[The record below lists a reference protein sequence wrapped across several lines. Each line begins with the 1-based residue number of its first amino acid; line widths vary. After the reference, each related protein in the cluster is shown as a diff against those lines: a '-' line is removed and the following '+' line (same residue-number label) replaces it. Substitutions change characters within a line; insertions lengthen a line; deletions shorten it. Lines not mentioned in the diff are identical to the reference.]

1 MSKSLP
7 FNILSILRA
16 PDMILFQKYR
26 NQLWKDPLLIEVD
39 HKTEILFSNINWV
52 LTGWYHNAQ
61 IIFFDHL
68 TGFRD
73 STRLFQISVN
83 LSEII

>member
-1 MSKSLP
+1 M
-7 FNILSILRA
+7 
-16 PDMILFQKYR
+16 
-26 NQLWKDPLLIEVD
+26 LIEVD
-39 HKTEILFSNINWV
+39 HKTEIIFSNINWV

-73 STRLFQISVN
+73 STRIFQISVN
-83 LSEII
+83 LSEIIETVKHFGQSSADFFEITFFVNEQSH